1 MNKLRGGINCS
12 ANCRQIINSPSAA
25 SSVQPQRCHRDIIIF
40 YHGTWALLL
49 DVQVRD
55 YCSTNGHRMRSHPEG
70 QHHLMAAPGKSGSK
84 TIYAGG
90 EAGGADGG
98 LQVVL

>member
-1 MNKLRGGINCS
+1 MSPNKFSERS
-12 ANCRQIINSPSAA
+12 E
-25 SSVQPQRCHRDIIIF
+25 PQRPAMSPRSSF
-40 YHGTWALLL
+40 YHGTWALL

-55 YCSTNGHRMRSHPEG
+55 YCSTTVMDIACVHILG